1 MRAQSG
7 PGAAP
12 VRRPLVNRG
21 RRARLS
27 GKSSP
32 RRDFIVSESELLV
45 IKRKREQMLKFVA
58 KGFYRELIKYGVD
71 AGEVLTVANNLL
83 GHVSASPEPARA
95 MSDTEA
101 SYNLDV
107 VDDRWQ
113 LERCIGVL
121 GVELKPFDMSDLP
134 LVASWLSDP
143 EARQSFVPEY
153 PEGHA
158 ALGRHLTAPDADY
171 LGVYREKQ
179 LVGIVGAENIAQQDR
194 RLEMK
199 KLIGEREQRGR
210 GVGTRA
216 TFGFL
221 YYAFMI
227 RDVHKVY
234 VHFRDINIRNLNLNS
249 RFGFELEGLFLEE
262 LQAPEGRVD
271 VVRMGLLKP
280 IWVSL
285 FA

>member
-1 MRAQSG
+1 M
-7 PGAAP
+7 
-12 VRRPLVNRG
+12 
-21 RRARLS
+21 
-27 GKSSP
+27 
-32 RRDFIVSESELLV
+32 SESELLV
-45 IKRKREQMLKFVA
+45 VKRKREQMLKFVA

-83 GHVSASPEPARA
+83 GHVSAIPEATPVI
-95 MSDTEA
+95 SETEA
-101 SYNLDV
+101 SYSLGI

-121 GVELKPFDMSDLP
+121 GVELRPFDASDVP

-153 PEGHA
+153 PEGQA
-158 ALGRHLTAPDADY
+158 ELGRHLADRDADY
-171 LGVYREKQ
+171 LGIYRQKR
-179 LVGIVGAENIAQQDR
+179 LVGIVGAENIAQRDR
-194 RLEMK
+194 KLEMK

-210 GVGTRA
+210 GVGTCA

-280 IWVSL
+280 IWLSM